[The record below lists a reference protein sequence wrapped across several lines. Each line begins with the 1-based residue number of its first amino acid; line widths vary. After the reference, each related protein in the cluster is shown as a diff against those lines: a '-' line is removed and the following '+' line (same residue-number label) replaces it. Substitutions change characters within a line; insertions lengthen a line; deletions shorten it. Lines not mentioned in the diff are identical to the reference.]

1 LLRIQEEDSDDE
13 DSKGKTKFNFSGMSF
28 AEYISSI
35 KEGLN
40 NEMRDI
46 VNTFVKQ
53 KAARHPSVHLVQ
65 RRFQLKHPIF
75 RLLTINAFKY
85 IIDRAYL
92 FKLSPGQAAYRQGLK
107 AMPNVYFVLYGDFD
121 YRFEGSSFGERCGLG
136 WTIGEEII
144 YTEGPLKRL
153 ETVVAQGA
161 ACLLQLKIKDLDAM
175 INHKDI
181 KLGGGATLK
190 NDYEVLL
197 SFLGSNYDTK
207 TVWRKDVG
215 IIPKSPK
222 TTQNKFGTFQSTGEV
237 KLTDAMRASFKHPNA
252 S

>member
-1 LLRIQEEDSDDE
+1 
-13 DSKGKTKFNFSGMSF
+13 
-28 AEYISSI
+28 
-35 KEGLN
+35 
-40 NEMRDI
+40 
-46 VNTFVKQ
+46 
-53 KAARHPSVHLVQ
+53 VHLVQ

-92 FKLSPGQAAYRQGLK
+92 FKLTPGQSAYRQGLR
-107 AMPNVYFVLYGDFD
+107 AMKNVYFVLYGDFD

-136 WTIGEEII
+136 WTIGEEIL
-144 YTEGPLKRL
+144 YMEGALKRL
-153 ETVVAQGA
+153 ETVVAQGH
-161 ACLLQLKIKDLDAM
+161 ACLLQLKVQDLENM
-175 INHKDI
+175 IAQDI

-190 NDYEVLL
+190 NDYEVLR

-222 TTQNKFGTFQSTGEV
+222 ATQSKFGTFQSTGGI

-252 S
+252 SST